1 MAATLSGHDRG
12 GADGL
17 NGRMTRERDESSP
30 DGMPGLELELVATA
44 WVDLAAPLEI
54 GPVLLGMRR
63 VIGITGG
70 RFDGPLL
77 SAEILPGG
85 ADTQTVAPDGTA
97 VVDTRYVAR
106 TDDGAL
112 LTVATQGFRSGPPRV
127 LERLAAGEPVGPDEY
142 SFRLT
147 ARLESAA
154 TQLEWVNRRVFVAS
168 AARGPSSVGYRLY
181 ALR

>member
-1 MAATLSGHDRG
+1 MTVRRQAGWN
-12 GADGL
+12 GAV
-17 NGRMTRERDESSP
+17 TREQG
-30 DGMPGLELELVATA
+30 GMPSTTGTGGLPGLELEFVAAA

-54 GPVLLGMRR
+54 GPVLLGTRR
-63 VIGITGG
+63 VIGISGG

-106 TDDGAL
+106 TGDGSL
-112 LTVATQGFRSGPPRV
+112 LTVATQGFRSGPPEV
-127 LERLAAGEPVGPDEY
+127 LRRLAAGEPVGPEEY

-154 TQLEWVNRRVFVAS
+154 PQLDWVNRTVFVA
-168 AARGPSSVGYRLY
+168 AASRGPSSVGYRLF
-181 ALR
+181 AVR